1 MSEQPF
7 TIRRAD
13 RRDLPALGRLGALL
27 LRTHHG
33 FDAHR
38 FMAPGDRPE
47 QGYAWFLGT
56 QLERDDVVILV
67 AERQERVL
75 GYAYAGIEPQSW
87 KELRDEAGFI
97 HDVIVDPE
105 VRGSGMGRA
114 LVDAAVRWLAGRGM
128 PRVVL
133 WTASRNMGAHRLF
146 GRLGFRDTMIEM
158 TREVPQE
165 GRAGPPE
172 E

>member
-1 MSEQPF
+1 MPDVDF
-7 TIRRAD
+7 AIRRAQ
-13 RRDLPALGRLGALL
+13 RHDLPALGRLGALL

-33 FDAHR
+33 FDHQR

-56 QLERDDVVILV
+56 QLEREDAVILV
-67 AERQERVL
+67 VEREGRVL
-75 GYAYAGIEPQSW
+75 GYAYASIEPQSW
-87 KELRDEAGFI
+87 KELRAEAGFV

-105 VRGSGMGRA
+105 ARGGGMGRA

-133 WTASRNMGAHRLF
+133 WTASRNEDAQRLF
-146 GRLGFRDTMIEM
+146 SRLGFRPTMIEM
-158 TREVPQE
+158 TREM
-165 GRAGPPE
+165 A
-172 E
+172 